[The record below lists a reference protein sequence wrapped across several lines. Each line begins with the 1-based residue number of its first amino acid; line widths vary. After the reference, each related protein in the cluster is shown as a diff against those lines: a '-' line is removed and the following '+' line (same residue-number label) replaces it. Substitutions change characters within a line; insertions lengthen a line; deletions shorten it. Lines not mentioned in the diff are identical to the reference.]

1 MLYNKPLF
9 PEVADTTHATEKAAA
24 FFHSFFT
31 VKSQHDIGATMEHFS
46 QEKLTYIDA
55 ILGWLFDS
63 HGVLKGVFEQY
74 MPQWPDTALSYATRI
89 IGDENSALVAFTDT
103 PELFGAEIRILG
115 AIDMKDGQIIRWVDY
130 WDGRH
135 FGAELAAQLRTPA
148 DDFPID
154 FKEATAKGNASAKI
168 TGVANKLQAAI
179 TNNDAK
185 AAAEL
190 FTYDAVYED
199 MTLRSQVLGNSAI
212 ERYLGRV
219 LTEVPYGVGSTLSHV
234 VGGDMG
240 GGYEWKS
247 SPAYSAT
254 VKHGVTALELD
265 EDGQISR
272 LTTVWDG
279 SMISDENVKALMVL
293 SLE

>member
-1 MLYNKPLF
+1 
-9 PEVADTTHATEKAAA
+9 
-24 FFHSFFT
+24 
-31 VKSQHDIGATMEHFS
+31 MEHFS

-55 ILGWLFDS
+55 TLGWLFDS
-63 HGVLKGVFEQY
+63 HRVLKDVFEQY
-74 MPQWPDTALSYATRI
+74 MPQWPETGLSYATRI

-103 PELFGAEIRILG
+103 PELFGSEIRIMG
-115 AIDMKDGQIIRWVDY
+115 AVDMKDGQIIRWVDY

-135 FGAELAAQLRTPA
+135 FSAELAAQLRTPA
-148 DDFPID
+148 ENFPMD
-154 FKEATAKGNASAKI
+154 LKEATAEGNASAKI
-168 TGVANKLQAAI
+168 TGVANKLQSAI
-179 TNNDAK
+179 TNNNAK
-185 AAAEL
+185 AAAAL

-199 MTLRSQVLGNSAI
+199 MALRSQVLGSSAI

-247 SPAYSAT
+247 SPACSAT
-254 VKHGVTALELD
+254 VKHGITALELD
-265 EDGQISR
+265 EDGKISR

-279 SMISDENVKALMVL
+279 AMISDEDVKALMVL